1 MTTEI
6 EPDTKT
12 VAEVAASLAEVNQ
25 RIEAAVRE
33 SRRDPAEV
41 RLVAVSKKQPDA
53 RVLAAYRAG
62 QRRFGENYVQ
72 GLVARASLLPKDV
85 ELHLIGH
92 LQTNKAKKAAEAA
105 SVIHTVDSLKVAEAL
120 GQTALPRKILIE
132 VNLGDESQ
140 KAGIATENVLPLL
153 EACRRWPS
161 LEPVGLMC
169 IPPAEGSRAYFE
181 ALRGL
186 RDRLRAQSGWA
197 LPELSMGMSADYEAA
212 ILEGATLVRV
222 GTAIFGARV

>member
-6 EPDTKT
+6 ELDTKT
-12 VAEVAASLAEVNQ
+12 VADVTASLAEVNQ
-25 RIEAAVRE
+25 RIEAAARASGRSPE
-33 SRRDPAEV
+33 EV
-41 RLVAVSKKQPDA
+41 RLVAVSKKQPDV
-53 RVLAAYRAG
+53 RVLAAYQAG

-72 GLVARASLLPKDV
+72 GLVARAALLPKDV

-105 SVIHTVDSLKVAEAL
+105 SFIHTVDSLKVAEAL

-140 KAGIATENVLPLL
+140 KAGVATENVLPLL
-153 EACRRWPS
+153 EACHRWQS
-161 LEPVGLMC
+161 LDPVGLMC
-169 IPPAEGSRAYFE
+169 IPPAEGSRAYFG
-181 ALRGL
+181 ALRAL
-186 RDRLRAQSGWA
+186 RDRLRAQSGWP